1 MEPYA
6 FDDENE
12 NHGGGLDDEP
22 MNTQFNGMDLNG
34 GDSGTGWNA
43 EDMLLTNE
51 AKYGYKST
59 YNSDLVEYTLQVERE
74 DTEDYRR
81 REEEAEKLALE
92 IESSTS
98 YKKNID
104 KELSDNEEEEE
115 AFSAVVRTN
124 ETTNDNNNNQSSTS
138 NNNNNNNNQ
147 GSNKDSYHNRN
158 DKYSSKNNN
167 NNNRRSF
174 NKQQQMLGRNS
185 SGGNNSNMGSNSSLN
200 NANNNNNNNNQQM
213 YNNNQNRRSGGG
225 GGNFNQQPQ
234 KQGMDRQSNNSNMN
248 FSNRSMLIDLLTVE
262 LLIRFYI

>member
-138 NNNNNNNNQ
+138 NNNNNNQ

-158 DKYSSKNNN
+158 DKYSSNNNNN